1 MKKVS
6 VLIILLTVG
15 LLTGC
20 YKEVSFDV
28 KPAIEFKELR
38 KVIVLDAFSQSKKD
52 SLILTIKFQDGDGDL
67 GLDTRDSVLKKQGFN
82 YIVKPFRKKKGVFEE
97 FANNGVTYSGY
108 FIRLKTDGKTGP
120 IEGTLDYSVDF
131 LQDFVVKKDT
141 VKFQVTIRDRAGNL
155 SNTVESSIMVLN
167 EF

>member
-6 VLIILLTVG
+6 VFLMLLTIG

-28 KPAIEFKELR
+28 KPVIEFKELR
-38 KVIVLDAFSQSKKD
+38 KIIVLDGFSQSKKD

-82 YIVKPFRKKKGVFEE
+82 YIVKPFRKRRGVFVE
-97 FANNGVTYSGY
+97 FPNNGVTYSGY
-108 FIRLKTDGKTGP
+108 FIRLRTDGKAGP

-155 SNTVESSIMVLN
+155 SNTVESSNIILN